1 MRLLEYQG
9 KELFR
14 QYDIPTPKSTLVTS
28 LAEARELSSKLEF
41 PIVLKSQVASGGRG
55 KAGAIVKCKTP
66 GEVIT
71 NFERLMNK
79 EVKGELPRS
88 ILFEQT
94 VNVRKELYISLF
106 LNRGK
111 RKYSFICSGEGGVEI
126 EGVQSKFIVDI
137 PFSGITRP
145 QATEAASKLNL
156 SADATREFENLTLK
170 LSRLVFEKEAELAE
184 INPAVVL
191 DDGSLMALDAKVIID
206 DNALFRHPELKKYV
220 FMSESELQ
228 AKKSGFSFVELDGNI
243 AIIGNGAG
251 LVMSTLD
258 MVSDKGGKAG
268 CFLDFGGSATA
279 ETIYDSLKVISK
291 MKKIRSIL
299 INLFGGIVKTSMV
312 AEGILRSYGEG
323 IVEVP
328 TFARITGA
336 ESEKAKDMLK
346 SSNARMYDT
355 VEQAIY
361 GLLQELPKA
370 EEIYGKHV

>member
-9 KELFR
+9 KEILVENGNTTR
-14 QYDIPTPKSTLVTS
+14 KSVFATS
-28 LAEARELSSKLEF
+28 LMEAKEISTKFEF
-41 PIVLKSQVASGGRG
+41 PLILKSQVAAGGRG
-55 KAGAIVKCKTP
+55 KAGAIVKCNTP
-66 GEVIT
+66 TEVASK
-71 NFERLMNK
+71 FQELKNK
-79 EVKGELPRS
+79 EIKGELPRS
-88 ILFEQT
+88 ILLEQA
-94 VNVRKELYISLF
+94 VDIRQEVYISLF

-111 RKYSFICSGEGGVEI
+111 RSYSLICAAEGGVEI
-126 EGVQSKFIVDI
+126 EGVKNKFIVDV
-137 PFSGITRP
+137 PSSGVSLSL
-145 QATEAASKLNL
+145 ATEAASKLGLQGRAAESFINL
-156 SADATREFENLTLK
+156 AMN
-170 LSRLVFEKEAELAE
+170 LSRLVFEKEAELGE

-191 DDGSLMALDAKVIID
+191 RDASLMALDAKVIID
-206 DNALFRHPELKKYV
+206 DNALFRHPELKKYQN
-220 FMSESELQ
+220 MTESEVQ

-312 AEGILRSYGEG
+312 AEGILRAYGEG

-370 EEIYGKHV
+370 EEIHGRQV

>member
-156 SADATREFENLTLK
+156 SADATREFENLTMK

-355 VEQAIY
+355 VEQAID

>member
-14 QYDIPTPKSTLVTS
+14 QYDIPTPKSTLATS

-41 PIVLKSQVASGGRG
+41 PVVLKSQVASGGRG

-66 GEVIT
+66 GEVIK

-79 EVKGELPRS
+79 DVKGELPRS

-106 LNRGK
+106 LNRSK
-111 RKYSFICSGEGGVEI
+111 RTYSFICSGEGGVEI
-126 EGVQSKFIVDI
+126 EGVQSKIIVDI
-137 PFSGITRP
+137 PFSGITRS
-145 QATEAASKLNL
+145 QANEVASKLNL
-156 SADATREFENLTLK
+156 SADAIGEFENLAMK

-184 INPAVVL
+184 INPAAVL

-206 DNALFRHPELKKYV
+206 DNGLFRHPELKRYV

-312 AEGILRSYGEG
+312 AEGILRAYGEG

-355 VEQAIY
+355 VEQAIH

-370 EEIYGKHV
+370 EEIY

>member
-14 QYDIPTPKSTLVTS
+14 QYDILTPKSTLATS

-41 PIVLKSQVASGGRG
+41 PVVLKSQVASGGRG

-71 NFERLMNK
+71 NFEGLMNK

-106 LNRGK
+106 LNRSK

-126 EGVQSKFIVDI
+126 EGVRSKFIVDI
-137 PFSGITRP
+137 PFSGITRS
-145 QATEAASKLNL
+145 QANEVASKLNL
-156 SADATREFENLTLK
+156 SADAIREFENLAMK

-184 INPAVVL
+184 INPAAVL

-206 DNALFRHPELKKYV
+206 DNALFRHPELKGYV

-312 AEGILRSYGEG
+312 AEGILRAYGEG
-323 IVEVP
+323 VVEVP

-355 VEQAIY
+355 VEQAIH

-370 EEIYGKHV
+370 EEIHGKQV

>member
-28 LAEARELSSKLEF
+28 LAAARELSSKLEF

-156 SADATREFENLTLK
+156 SADATREFENLTMK

>member
-156 SADATREFENLTLK
+156 SADATREFENLTMK

-191 DDGSLMALDAKVIID
+191 DDGTLMALDAKVIID

-268 CFLDFGGSATA
+268 CFLDFGGSATP

>member
-14 QYDIPTPKSTLVTS
+14 QYEIRTPKSILATS
-28 LAEARELSSKLEF
+28 LAEAKELSSKLEF
-41 PIVLKSQVASGGRG
+41 PVVLKSQVTAGGRG
-55 KAGAIVKCKTP
+55 KAGAIVKCETP

-71 NFERLMNK
+71 NFDRLMNK
-79 EVKGELPRS
+79 EVKGERPRS

-94 VNVRKELYISLF
+94 VGVWKELYISLF
-106 LNRGK
+106 LNRSK
-111 RKYSFICSGEGGVEI
+111 REYSFICSGEGGIEI
-126 EGVQSKFIVDI
+126 EGVQKKFIVDV
-137 PFSGITRP
+137 PYSGITRP
-145 QATEAASKLNL
+145 QAKELASKLDLAANT
-156 SADATREFENLTLK
+156 AQEFENLAVK
-170 LSRLVFEKEAELAE
+170 LSKLVFEKEAELAE

-206 DNALFRHPELKKYV
+206 DNALFRHPELRKYQ
-220 FMSESELQ
+220 FMSESELK

-268 CFLDFGGSATA
+268 CFLDFGGSASP
-279 ETIYDSLKVISK
+279 ETIYDSLEVISK
-291 MKKIRSIL
+291 MKNIHSIL

-312 AEGILRSYGEG
+312 AEGIVRAYKEG
-323 IVEVP
+323 RVQVP

-355 VEQAIY
+355 VEQAIN
-361 GLLQELPKA
+361 GLLQELPRA
-370 EEIYGKHV
+370 EEIYGK

>member
-14 QYDIPTPKSTLVTS
+14 QYDIPTPKSTLVSS

-156 SADATREFENLTLK
+156 SADATREFENLTMK

-191 DDGSLMALDAKVIID
+191 DDGTLMALDAKVIID

-279 ETIYDSLKVISK
+279 DTIYDSLKVISK

>member
-111 RKYSFICSGEGGVEI
+111 RKYSFICSGKGGVEI

-156 SADATREFENLTLK
+156 SADATREFENLTMK

-191 DDGSLMALDAKVIID
+191 DDGTLMALDAKVIID

-370 EEIYGKHV
+370 EEIHGKHV

>member
-14 QYDIPTPKSTLVTS
+14 QYDIPTPKSTLATS
-28 LAEARELSSKLEF
+28 LDEARELSSKLEF
-41 PIVLKSQVASGGRG
+41 PVVLKSQVASGGRG

-106 LNRGK
+106 LNRSK
-111 RKYSFICSGEGGVEI
+111 RIYSFICSGEGGVEI

-137 PFSGITRP
+137 PFSGITRS
-145 QATEAASKLNL
+145 QANEVASKLNL
-156 SADATREFENLTLK
+156 TADAIREFENLAMK

-184 INPAVVL
+184 INPAAVL

-206 DNALFRHPELKKYV
+206 DNALFRHPELKRYM

-312 AEGILRSYGEG
+312 AEGILRAYGEG

-346 SSNARMYDT
+346 NSNARMYDT
-355 VEQAIY
+355 VEQAIH

-370 EEIYGKHV
+370 EEIHGKQV

>member
-14 QYDIPTPKSTLVTS
+14 QYDIPTPKSTLATS

-41 PIVLKSQVASGGRG
+41 PVVLKSQVASGGRG

-106 LNRGK
+106 LNRSK
-111 RKYSFICSGEGGVEI
+111 RTYSFICSGEGGVEI
-126 EGVQSKFIVDI
+126 EGVQSKIIVDI
-137 PFSGITRP
+137 PFSGITRS
-145 QATEAASKLNL
+145 QANEVASKLNL
-156 SADATREFENLTLK
+156 SADAIGEFENLAMK

-184 INPAVVL
+184 INPAAVL

-206 DNALFRHPELKKYV
+206 DNGLFRHPELKRYV

-291 MKKIRSIL
+291 MKKIRCIL

-312 AEGILRSYGEG
+312 AEGILRAYGEG

-355 VEQAIY
+355 VEQAIH

-370 EEIYGKHV
+370 EEIHGKQV

>member
-14 QYDIPTPKSTLVTS
+14 QYYIPTPKSTLVTS

-156 SADATREFENLTLK
+156 SADATREFENLTMK

>member
-1 MRLLEYQG
+1 
-9 KELFR
+9 
-14 QYDIPTPKSTLVTS
+14 
-28 LAEARELSSKLEF
+28 
-41 PIVLKSQVASGGRG
+41 
-55 KAGAIVKCKTP
+55 
-66 GEVIT
+66 
-71 NFERLMNK
+71 MNK

-156 SADATREFENLTLK
+156 SADATREFENLTMK

-191 DDGSLMALDAKVIID
+191 DDGTLMALDAKVIID

-328 TFARITGA
+328 TFARFTGA